1 MNRFVFPTKFC
12 QIFVH
17 KFSSSY
23 LCEFVFVRVYVF
35 VGFLYMRKYHCKSSN
50 LQISKLFKVFNG
62 MEIYVCIRQREMVRK
77 KSITSKNV
85 ILNNL
90 DMLTKN
96 TVNFIKNSVCIGLIL
111 FFENNSAMNK

>member
-50 LQISKLFKVFNG
+50 LLNIKIIQGFQWNRNIC
-62 MEIYVCIRQREMVRK
+62 MYETERERK
-77 KSITSKNV
+77 NSITNKNGTSNNPN
-85 ILNNL
+85 ILTN
-90 DMLTKN
+90 KN
-96 TVNFIKNSVCIGLIL
+96 TVNFIQNSVCIGLIS
-111 FFENNSAMNK
+111 FFENNSATNK